1 MSSLLETLSA
11 ASSGMASQ
19 SKRIRVV
26 SENVANV
33 DTPGYRRKL
42 VSFENAISAN
52 GRGSVVEAGKISL
65 DKSDLKEVFDPS
77 HPMADANGNLSMSN
91 VNLAVE
97 IADAR
102 EAQRSYEANLSIFD
116 QARRMYGG
124 VLDLLR
130 R

>member
-1 MSSLLETLSA
+1 MNSLLNTLSS
-11 ASSGMASQ
+11 ASSGMLSQ
-19 SKRIRVV
+19 SNRIRVV

-42 VSFENAISAN
+42 IAFENALEGN
-52 GRGSVVEAGKISL
+52 GATVRTGPVTL
-65 DKSDLKEVFDPS
+65 DQSDLLESFNPA
-77 HPMADANGNLSMSN
+77 HPMADENGYVQMSN

-102 EAQRSYEANLSIFD
+102 EAQRTYEANVSVFD
-116 QARRMYGG
+116 QARKMYGG

>member
-1 MSSLLETLSA
+1 MNSLLNTLHS
-11 ASSGMASQ
+11 ASSGMLSQ
-19 SKRIRVV
+19 SDRIRVV

-42 VSFENAISAN
+42 VSFENALGDN
-52 GRGSVVEAGKISL
+52 GSTVRTGPVTL
-65 DKSDLKEVFDPS
+65 DRSELTDVFDPA
-77 HPMADANGNLSMSN
+77 HPMADASGYVQMSN
-91 VNLAVE
+91 VDLAVE

-102 EAQRSYEANLSIFD
+102 EAQRSYEANISMFD
-116 QARRMYGG
+116 QARQMYGG

>member
-1 MSSLLETLSA
+1 MNSLLNTLSS
-11 ASSGMASQ
+11 ASSGMLSQ
-19 SKRIRVV
+19 SNRIRVV

-42 VSFENAISAN
+42 IAFENALEGN
-52 GRGSVVEAGKISL
+52 GATVRTGPVTL
-65 DKSDLKEVFDPS
+65 DQSELLESFNPA
-77 HPMADANGNLSMSN
+77 HPMANENGYVQMSN

-102 EAQRSYEANLSIFD
+102 EAQRTYEANVSVFD
-116 QARRMYGG
+116 QARKMYGG

>member
-1 MSSLLETLSA
+1 MNSLLNTLSS
-11 ASSGMASQ
+11 ASSGMLSQ
-19 SKRIRVV
+19 SNRIRVV

-42 VSFENAISAN
+42 IAFENALEGN
-52 GRGSVVEAGKISL
+52 GATVRTGPVTL
-65 DKSDLKEVFDPS
+65 DQSDLLESFNPA
-77 HPMADANGNLSMSN
+77 HPMANENGYVQMSN

-102 EAQRSYEANLSIFD
+102 EAQRTYEANVSVFD
-116 QARRMYGG
+116 QARKMYGG